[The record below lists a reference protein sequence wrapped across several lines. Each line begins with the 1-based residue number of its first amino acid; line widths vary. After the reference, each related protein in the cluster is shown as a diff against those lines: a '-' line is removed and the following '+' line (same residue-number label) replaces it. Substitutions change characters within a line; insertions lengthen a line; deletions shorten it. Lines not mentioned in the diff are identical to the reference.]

1 MPGCRTDGRAI
12 LAHQRLGANNPRV
25 RIDAHQHFWRYDPAS
40 YSWIDS
46 RMQRIARDFLPDDLQ
61 PHLAGCK
68 FDGAIAVQARSNL
81 EETKFLVELAHNHD
95 CVKGVVGWADLCA
108 DNLDDV
114 LDELCQD
121 QELRGLRHIVQ
132 DEPDDQFLLRNDFQ
146 NGVRKLAD
154 RGLVYDVLIYPRQ
167 LDAAISFVAA
177 LPDQPFVLD
186 HLGKPDIKN
195 QDHDTWQ
202 LGFDGMAQFEQGSCK
217 VSGMVTEAKWNE
229 WQPSDFRHYLD
240 SALEAFG
247 PDRLM
252 FGSDWPVC
260 LLAANDYQD
269 VYQLVADWAKALS
282 DSEQQKLFGDNAA
295 RIYGITN

>member
-1 MPGCRTDGRAI
+1 
-12 LAHQRLGANNPRV
+12 
-25 RIDAHQHFWRYDPAS
+25 
-40 YSWIDS
+40 
-46 RMQRIARDFLPDDLQ
+46 MQRIARDFLPNDLQ

-146 NGVRKLAD
+146 DGVRKLAD
-154 RGLVYDVLIYPRQ
+154 RNLVYDVLIYPRQ
-167 LDAAISFVAA
+167 LDAAVSFVAA

-186 HLGKPDIKN
+186 HLGKPNIKN
-195 QDHDTWQ
+195 QDQDTWQ
-202 LGFDGMAQFEQGSCK
+202 LGFDGMAQFEQVSCK

>member
-1 MPGCRTDGRAI
+1 M
-12 LAHQRLGANNPRV
+12 
-25 RIDAHQHFWRYDPAS
+25 RIDAHQHFWRYDPAA

-46 RMQRIARDFLPDDLQ
+46 RMQRIAHDFLPDDLQ
-61 PHLAGCK
+61 PHLAACGL
-68 FDGAIAVQARSNL
+68 DGAIAVQARSSL
-81 EETKFLVELAHNHD
+81 EETKFLVELAQQHD
-95 CVKGVVGWADLCA
+95 CVKAVVGWADLCA

-121 QELRGLRHIVQ
+121 KELRGLRHVVQ
-132 DEPDDQFLLRNDFQ
+132 DEPNDQFLLRNDFQ
-146 NGVRKLAD
+146 DGVRKLAD
-154 RGLVYDVLIYPRQ
+154 RNLVFDVLIYPRQ
-167 LDAAISFVAA
+167 LDAAVSFVAS

-186 HLGKPDIKN
+186 HLAKPDIKN
-195 QDHDTWQ
+195 QGQEAWQ
-202 LGFDGMAQFEQGSCK
+202 LGFNGMAQFEHVSCK
-217 VSGMVTEAKWNE
+217 VSGMVTEAKWHE

-247 PDRLM
+247 PDRLL